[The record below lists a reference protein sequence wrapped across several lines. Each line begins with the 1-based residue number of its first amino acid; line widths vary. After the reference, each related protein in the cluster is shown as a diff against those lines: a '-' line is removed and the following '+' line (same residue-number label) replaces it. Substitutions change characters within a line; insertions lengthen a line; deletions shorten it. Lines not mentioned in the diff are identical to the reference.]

1 MNYSN
6 RVTLHDY
13 YSSFIHY
20 FSIYFSLF
28 STFSSSQ
35 LFLSTVCSLLTLTS
49 LSFHL
54 SLSPP
59 ISPQAHRFHSHRSH
73 SLPIQPQQANNAMAE
88 LRNTVAEFR
97 WYDLTRTRP
106 RNDTVVELL
115 GTWCVGFDGYWSGRW
130 WLGFWWVGWIF
141 YSVGF
146 DLDRLVFSS
155 SLVGFD
161 DLAADWVGDDL
172 AWLGLGLGEWL
183 MGFGLNGFWIEWVGF
198 S

>member
-1 MNYSN
+1 MSYSN
-6 RVTLHDY
+6 RVNLHGY
-13 YSSFIHY
+13 CNSFIHY

-28 STFSSSQ
+28 STFSGSQ
-35 LFLSTVCSLLTLTS
+35 LFLSTMCSLLTLTS

-59 ISPQAHRFHSHRSH
+59 ISPQAHRSHSHRSH

-115 GTWCVGFDGYWSGRW
+115 GTWCVGFDGYWFVGIDRVDGGWDFDGWVEYFIRW
-130 WLGFWWVGWIF
+130 VLILIGLFFLDHWWVLMILLPIGWVMIW
-141 YSVGF
+141 
-146 DLDRLVFSS
+146 L
-155 SLVGFD
+155 
-161 DLAADWVGDDL
+161 DWVWG
-172 AWLGLGLGEWL
+172 
-183 MGFGLNGFWIEWVGF
+183 WV
-198 S
+198 SD